1 MVTILLKE
9 RLKYRN
15 LLFILGFII
24 LLHLSGKLILAD
36 EFSLSVLTYYELENR
51 YFYVIVKYLL
61 PFIIFLYIFVFTIDL
76 NEDYSVLILIRNP
89 NKYSHIKAISLFIFG
104 ISIVYWGVYFLLFTF
119 LTGTSLDLIGKEML
133 RSAIITCQISS
144 FYFCLTRLMKSSQIA
159 GLLACLILVVLSF
172 QSQILVDILTLSPL
186 AIVIVIM
193 NLVTIMIYI
202 RKIGVIYL

>member
-159 GLLACLILVVLSF
+159 GLLAYLILVVLSF